1 MKGAYNYFKHADRD
15 HDQKLERFNPEINE
29 VLIFAACSDFEG
41 AFKTSPPILRWYVS
55 FFITTHPH
63 LLKDSYPKKSDI
75 MDAAAALTYLP
86 GEALRTAAREV
97 LQNFLMD
104 QKIEAPIKGWA

>member
-1 MKGAYNYFKHADRD
+1 
-15 HDQKLERFNPEINE
+15 
-29 VLIFAACSDFEG
+29 
-41 AFKTSPPILRWYVS
+41 
-55 FFITTHPH
+55 
-63 LLKDSYPKKSDI
+63 